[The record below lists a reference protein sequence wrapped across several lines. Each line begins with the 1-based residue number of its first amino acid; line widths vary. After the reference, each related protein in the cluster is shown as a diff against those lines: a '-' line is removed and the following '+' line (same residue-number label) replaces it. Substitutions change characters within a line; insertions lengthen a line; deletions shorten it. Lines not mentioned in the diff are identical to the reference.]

1 MTREMDRYFVLLF
14 SFGFVGLVIFDLL
27 RQRTAEDKTLSSRL
41 KTDDPEPAAADP
53 IRTAH
58 LESQRLEA
66 LSLIERLEAAA
77 TIEETDRVQLRQ
89 LLLSRNP
96 EIESRAF
103 DLLARDPLEMPFLL
117 GYLKSQEATLM
128 KMIDEKQ
135 RFTVQ
140 VASFDQFFKTK
151 NLKML
156 SRLSLTR
163 PKQLSPLASVWKID
177 LGVARRM
184 LEGILAKDN
193 TPGIHDPEAD
203 GVIKPGRRELLPRL
217 EQIVDAREQETPVRL
232 SAVLAIG
239 EIDPVHGWEILVR
252 ALESDQPVLRFCA
265 VETIGNLG
273 RLEAL
278 PLLRHACR
286 DQHPMIR
293 SVALDGL
300 ARLGDEDCL
309 PLIVEYLADSHSE
322 VAFSAR
328 QALIR
333 LKCRAEVC
341 DYLLENIPRLPA
353 PAAAATFEILGQ
365 IGERRVIPILE
376 AALERDTPELALA
389 AANGLLMLRETNHLD
404 RILTLADKLGAETRD
419 LATTLEQDTDQKRLD
434 QFLAD
439 KMQQCTDPDV
449 QFFAIQILLN
459 EMSVKM
465 NDVLRDSIEKAAV
478 STNSF
483 VRAAAMTAL
492 ARLKSASSQ
501 ELLEKGLKDTIPYV
515 RACAVSALYQRFRE
529 TALDQ
534 LCSQLS
540 TEPEEDVLYAI
551 LACLYQS
558 GSSPHLHR
566 LEQLAHLLPAPVAAF
581 AQQIL
586 ALRSTPNPV
595 KSVVTLSESP

>member
-1 MTREMDRYFVLLF
+1 MMKEMDRYFILLF
-14 SFGFVGLVIFDLL
+14 TFGFFGLIIYDLL
-27 RQRTAEDKTLSSRL
+27 RNRPSEEKPLASRL
-41 KTDDPEPAAADP
+41 KTEEPEPSPLDPVAA
-53 IRTAH
+53 AH
-58 LESQRLEA
+58 LESQRIEA
-66 LSLIERLEAAA
+66 LSLIERLEAA
-77 TIEETDRVQLRQ
+77 TVIEESERAQLRQ

-103 DLLARDPLEMPFLL
+103 DLLARDPQEMPFLL

-177 LGVARRM
+177 LSVARRM
-184 LEGILAKDN
+184 LEGILAKDFAS
-193 TPGIHDPEAD
+193 TLHDPEAE
-203 GVIKPGRRELLPRL
+203 GMIKPGRRDLLPRL
-217 EQIVDAREQETPVRL
+217 EQIVDGREQETPIRI

-239 EIDPVHGWEILVR
+239 EIDPLNGWDILVR
-252 ALESDQPVLRFCA
+252 ALDSDQPVLRFCA

-278 PLLRHACR
+278 PLLQKACR
-286 DQHPMIR
+286 DQHPMVR

-300 ARLGDEDCL
+300 ARLGDKDCIRLIVDCL
-309 PLIVEYLADSHSE
+309 TDPHSE

-333 LKCRAEVC
+333 LKCRNEVC
-341 DYLLENIPRLPA
+341 AFLLDSVQDLPA
-353 PAAAATFEILGQ
+353 SAAAAAFEVLGQ
-365 IGERRVIPILE
+365 IGERRIIPHLE
-376 AALERDTPELALA
+376 KALESNVPELALA

-404 RILTLADKLGAETRD
+404 RILTLADNLGAETRH
-419 LATTLEQDTDQKRLD
+419 LATSLEHATDQSRMD
-434 QFLAD
+434 QFLAE
-439 KMQQCTDPDV
+439 KMQQHTDPDV

-459 EMSVKM
+459 EMSIRM
-465 NDVLRDSIEKAAV
+465 NDVLGESIEKAAV
-478 STNSF
+478 SANSF

-492 ARLKSASSQ
+492 ARLKSPASRD
-501 ELLEKGLKDTIPYV
+501 LLENGLKDPVPYV
-515 RACAVSALYQRFRE
+515 RACAVTALYQRFQQS
-529 TALDQ
+529 ALDQ
-534 LCSQLS
+534 LTGLLA

-551 LACLYQS
+551 LACLYQAAS
-558 GSSPHLHR
+558 PPHLAK
-566 LEQLAHLLPAPVAAF
+566 LEQVAHLLPVTVSAF

-586 ALRSTPNPV
+586 VLRTMGKNEKAV
-595 KSVVTLSESP
+595 VSVSENR